1 MKMGTG
7 RSFATRTIALTCSVV
22 RGRAMTAGMP
32 PGVGPQ
38 SRVWQI
44 RSTSLSLTYSA
55 PQMAARRSV
64 RSLNVP
70 PLTTD
75 DGRPTTENGRRLG
88 SVKVHLPA
96 TVTPAEAGVQRVPAG
111 VPGFPQKR
119 D

>member
-1 MKMGTG
+1 MQPSRMPWPMKVEERPQMKMGTR

-64 RSLNVP
+64 R
-70 PLTTD
+70 
-75 DGRPTTENGRRLG
+75 
-88 SVKVHLPA
+88 
-96 TVTPAEAGVQRVPAG
+96 
-111 VPGFPQKR
+111 
-119 D
+119 